1 MFTVWQ
7 GDQGDSR
14 YAGGR
19 ALGMSSWRW
28 QEPVMGGLRDSSEG
42 FGSFSVWDGK
52 SPESEQR
59 PT

>member
-1 MFTVWQ
+1 M
-7 GDQGDSR
+7 R
-14 YAGGR
+14 
-19 ALGMSSWRW
+19 SWRW

-42 FGSFSVWDGK
+42 VGSFSVWDGK